1 MVLNE
6 VFAWWTEQM
15 RDLIPAPL
23 RSLLSRSRRR
33 DLIAAAET
41 ADAAELVLSLRG
53 RSGETALGRHP
64 LDGRALQGA
73 VARLPRAQRK
83 SVVLRMPEHLLLEQD
98 IVLPLTAEAELK
110 RVVAYEMDRLTP
122 FRADQ
127 VFWTCLAGLRDTA
140 RKRLHVRLSLIP
152 RRQAEPILA
161 VLRHAGLT
169 PAGIEAGR
177 AEARRVIP
185 LAGDGSV
192 RRWLGP
198 RAVAFAWGG
207 CGVLALAAM
216 ALPFVQ
222 QSLALSALE
231 ARLDALKPQAAAVEA
246 LRRQIAGGAATADVV
261 EAARKQTG
269 SPLQSLAVL
278 TDVLPD
284 DTYVTTLGLRQRKLT
299 VSGRS
304 ASAARLIGAMAANP
318 MIHSPAFVAPVVRD
332 ETKGDQMFSIR
343 ADLGP

>member
-98 IVLPLTAEAELK
+98 IVLLLTAEAELK

-127 VFWTCLAGLRDTA
+127 V
-140 RKRLHVRLSLIP
+140 
-152 RRQAEPILA
+152 
-161 VLRHAGLT
+161 
-169 PAGIEAGR
+169 
-177 AEARRVIP
+177 
-185 LAGDGSV
+185 
-192 RRWLGP
+192 
-198 RAVAFAWGG
+198 
-207 CGVLALAAM
+207 
-216 ALPFVQ
+216 
-222 QSLALSALE
+222 
-231 ARLDALKPQAAAVEA
+231 
-246 LRRQIAGGAATADVV
+246 
-261 EAARKQTG
+261 
-269 SPLQSLAVL
+269 
-278 TDVLPD
+278 
-284 DTYVTTLGLRQRKLT
+284 
-299 VSGRS
+299 
-304 ASAARLIGAMAANP
+304 
-318 MIHSPAFVAPVVRD
+318 
-332 ETKGDQMFSIR
+332 
-343 ADLGP
+343 